1 MESFWKALLVWVEDG
16 RIGFSA
22 TFPQLDGMP

>member
-1 MESFWKALLVWVEDG
+1 MESFWKRLLVVGDG

-22 TFPQLDGMP
+22 TFEQLDGMP